1 MKKLFL
7 IAGIVLL
14 VAGILSLAFA
24 ALQLFGYHR
33 VLDGSPA
40 LYHRLHQR
48 MILFFVLG
56 AALTAAGAGC
66 ILLHFK
72 R

>member
-1 MKKLFL
+1 M
-7 IAGIVLL
+7 IA
-14 VAGILSLAFA
+14 AGILSLAFA
-24 ALQLFGYHR
+24 ALNLFGYHR

-40 LYHRLHQR
+40 LYHRLYQR

-56 AALTAAGAGC
+56 AVLTASGTVC
-66 ILLHFK
+66 VILYFK

>member
-1 MKKLFL
+1 M
-7 IAGIVLL
+7 IA
-14 VAGILSLAFA
+14 AGILSLAFA
-24 ALQLFGYHR
+24 ALNLFGYHR

-56 AALTAAGAGC
+56 AVLTASGTGC
-66 ILLHFK
+66 VILYFK